1 MTNACCQTVQPEYRI
16 STGGFWAKL
25 RAAFASSDAAS
36 MVITENNRIRDSGRH
51 WLM

>member
-1 MTNACCQTVQPEYRI
+1 MTHASCQTAQPEYRV
-16 STGGFWAKL
+16 STWGFWAKL

-36 MVITENNRIRDSGRH
+36 MVIAENNRIRENSRH